1 MQSSSWAAKALTA
14 TLICFT
20 AASCGNLD
28 FETIQGLTNV
38 LGSGMTAASDGQ
50 VANGLKE
57 ALRVGSERAVSSTS
71 RSGGFL
77 DNSALRIALPSELQT
92 MAKGLRLVGMGQQI
106 DELEVGMNRAA
117 EKASAE
123 AKPIFWNAITS
134 MTLTD
139 AVGILNGG
147 NTAATEYFRDRTSAS
162 LTKSFRPVIESSMEK
177 VGLYQDYKQ
186 LLDAYT
192 QLPLVS
198 KPSLDLT
205 EHVNNA
211 ALEGLFKVLGQEE
224 TKIREDPTART
235 TELLKDVF
243 GR

>member
-1 MQSSSWAAKALTA
+1 MQPSSWAAKALTT
-14 TLICFT
+14 TLICLT
-20 AASCGNLD
+20 AASCGDLD
-28 FETIQGLTNV
+28 LKSIEGLTNV
-38 LGSGMTAASDGQ
+38 LTSGMSTGSDGQ

-71 RSGGFL
+71 RNGGFL
-77 DNSALRIALPSELQT
+77 DNAALRIALPSELQT
-92 MAKGLRLVGMGQQI
+92 MAKGLRLIGMGQQI

-162 LTKSFRPVIESSMEK
+162 LTERFRPVIQTNMEK

-192 QLPLVS
+192 ALPLTS

-211 ALEGLFKVLGQEE
+211 ALDGLFKVLGQEE
-224 TKIREDPTART
+224 TKIREDPAART
-235 TELLKDVF
+235 TDLLKDVF
-243 GR
+243 GQ